1 MDSET
6 ISDISTRQPSRAD
19 AWAIVLPNGI
29 ARGAFRTEEELEE
42 IYQFRSTDIEY
53 CEDEPVLKAIQEKSD
68 RIRAFPCDL
77 DFYEYFCLKNASPI
91 PVLQNLS
98 VTDLG
103 RLCLSGGPNDAA
115 IGRRRYR
122 NISVNPGTYWYL
134 KALAPASQVRFLESV
149 LREYVAVHSHMF
161 YDHRRLQ
168 LWEESLQTI

>member
-1 MDSET
+1 MDSEI
-6 ISDISTRQPSRAD
+6 ISDISLRQPSRAD

-53 CEDEPVLKAIQEKSD
+53 CEGEPILEAIQETSD

-77 DFYEYFCLKNASPI
+77 DFYDYFCLKNASPI

-98 VTDLG
+98 ITDLG
-103 RLCLSGGPNDAA
+103 RLCLSGGPNDVA

-134 KALAPASQVRFLESV
+134 RALAPASQVRFLESV

-161 YDHRRLQ
+161 YDLRRLR
-168 LWEESLQTI
+168 LREDLLQST